1 MSVKTPSFEELKS
14 LVEYFNDELQGA
26 QLQDVQATEE
36 GLVLIFYRFTLE
48 PRTAYLVFDL
58 DPAFPFIGLYFTNPW
73 PHLKKVKPVGL
84 FLNSH
89 AKNASLSFLKI
100 SESLGRVLDL
110 GLGPELHR
118 TEIEFRMI
126 PKYSNLIVTSGK
138 KSISWYPRKEIT
150 SHQKSETTGEEV
162 SVRSI
167 PLMQE
172 QWYQR
177 RAAQS
182 KQKANTTTLQNNPYE
197 KWKQQKLKDLSKKK
211 KAIEGIQVQIQDFL
225 NFPWVSIG
233 QHLKTYGMK
242 NLNPEWLTFIQPKKS
257 VSENIEICFGKAKA
271 AKLKIGGAQT
281 RLQVL
286 ESEIAAL
293 TDLSEVVF
301 QNELQRLN
309 QRLMQNQK
317 SGRAVEGRYR
327 KLIVPGEKENQE
339 LTCYMGKSAKDNS
352 DLLRK
357 SKAWD
362 YWVHLKDYPS
372 AYAIIHRQKT
382 QPVSQNQITQV
393 AEWLVKE
400 SSKDKKS
407 FSGLKFAVVY
417 VECRHV
423 RAIKG
428 DKLGRVTY
436 HEARELL
443 IAL

>member
-1 MSVKTPSFEELKS
+1 MKTPSFIELKS
-14 LVEYFNDELQGA
+14 LVEYFNDELLAA

-36 GLVLIFYRFTLE
+36 GLVLMFYRFTKD
-48 PRTAYLVFDL
+48 PRIAYLVFDL
-58 DPAFPFIGLYFTNPW
+58 DPAFPFVGIYNSNPW

-89 AKNASLSFLKI
+89 AKNLTVTHLKI
-100 SESLGRVLDL
+100 SEQFGRVLDL
-110 GLGPELHR
+110 GLGPDEHR

-126 PKYSNLIVTSGK
+126 PKYSNLIVTCEK
-138 KSISWYPRKEIT
+138 KSISWYPRKQLLQH
-150 SHQKSETTGEEV
+150 SASEGTGDEV

-167 PLMQE
+167 PFMLDL
-172 QWYQR
+172 WFQR
-177 RAAQS
+177 RAVQL
-182 KQKANTTTLQNNPYE
+182 KQKVSAASPQQNPYE
-197 KWKQQKLKDLSKKK
+197 KWKQQKAKDLIKKK
-211 KAIEGIQVQIQDFL
+211 KAVDGIRGQIQDFL
-225 NFPWVSIG
+225 TAPWVEIG

-242 NLNPEWLTFIQPKKS
+242 NLEPAWLTLIQSKKT
-257 VSENIEICFGKAKA
+257 VSENIELCFGKAKA
-271 AKLKIGGAQT
+271 AKLKTVGAEA
-281 RLQVL
+281 RLLVL
-286 ESEIAAL
+286 EGEIL
-293 TDLSEVVF
+293 TLHDLSELAF
-301 QNELQRLN
+301 QKELQKLS
-309 QRLMQNQK
+309 QRQMQSHK
-317 SGRAVEGRYR
+317 TSRAGEGRYR
-327 KLIVPGEKENQE
+327 KMVLPAANENHN

-382 QPVSQNQITQV
+382 QSISTRQLMQV

-400 SSKDKKS
+400 SLKDKKS

-423 RAIKG
+423 RPIKG

>member
-1 MSVKTPSFEELKS
+1 MKTPSFEELKS
-14 LVEYFNDELQGA
+14 LVEYFNDELLGA

-36 GLVLIFYRFTLE
+36 GLVLSLYRFTKE
-48 PRTAYLVFDL
+48 PRIAFLVFDL
-58 DPAFPFIGLYFTNPW
+58 DPAFPFVGLYTTNPW

-89 AKNASLSFLKI
+89 AKNASLSYLNL
-100 SESLGRVLDL
+100 SEDLGRVLNL
-110 GLGPELHR
+110 GLGPEEHR
-118 TEIEFRMI
+118 TTIEFRMI
-126 PKYSNLIVTSGK
+126 PKYANLSVSAGK
-138 KSISWYPRKEIT
+138 KSISWYVKKEILIHKA
-150 SHQKSETTGEEV
+150 SDGSAEDV

-167 PLMQE
+167 PFMLDL
-172 QWYQR
+172 WFQR
-177 RAAQS
+177 RAAQAQ
-182 KQKANTTTLQNNPYE
+182 QKSSATSLQQNPYE
-197 KWKQQKLKDLSKKK
+197 KWKLQKIKDASKKQ
-211 KAIEGIQVQIQDFL
+211 KAIAGIQQQIDDFL
-225 NFPWVSIG
+225 NFPWAEIG

-242 NLNPEWLTFIQPKKS
+242 NLNPEWITFIQPKKS
-257 VSENIEICFGKAKA
+257 VSENIEACFAKAKA
-271 AKLKIGGAQT
+271 AKLKIVGAQA

-286 ESEIAAL
+286 QADIQNLS
-293 TDLSEVVF
+293 DLSEVIF
-301 QNELQRLN
+301 QKELQKLSDR
-309 QRLMQNQK
+309 QMKNQK
-317 SGRAVEGRYR
+317 SSRAVEGRYR
-327 KLIVPGEKENQE
+327 KLVLQAEKENQE
-339 LTCYMGKSAKDNS
+339 ITCYMGKSAKDNS

-382 QPVSQNQITQV
+382 QSVSQNQVIQV

-400 SSKDKKS
+400 SFKDKKS
-407 FSGLKFAVVY
+407 AVGLKFAVVY